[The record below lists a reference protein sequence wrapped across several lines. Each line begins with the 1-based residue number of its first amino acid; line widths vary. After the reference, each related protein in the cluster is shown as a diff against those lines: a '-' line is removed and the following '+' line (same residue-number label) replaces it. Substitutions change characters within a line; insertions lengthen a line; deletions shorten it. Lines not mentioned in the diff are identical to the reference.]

1 MRASGHTRP
10 LFHQDRHQSD
20 EAAIKRGVNAAP
32 KMQIVIKRCLLKDFS
47 AVLDY
52 LCDIKTTTKAILL
65 CVAQIMEGLFLE
77 KEGLKK
83 YILTIGL

>member
-1 MRASGHTRP
+1 M
-10 LFHQDRHQSD
+10 
-20 EAAIKRGVNAAP
+20 
-32 KMQIVIKRCLLKDFS
+32 IKRCLLKDFS

-77 KEGLKK
+77 KRGVKKVHFNDRPVILGL
-83 YILTIGL
+83 